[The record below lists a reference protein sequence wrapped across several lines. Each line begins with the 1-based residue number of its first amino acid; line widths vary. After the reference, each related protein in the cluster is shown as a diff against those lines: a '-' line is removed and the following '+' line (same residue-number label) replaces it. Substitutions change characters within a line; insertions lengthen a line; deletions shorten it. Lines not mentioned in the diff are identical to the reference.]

1 MGPDRMFG
9 MTPWV
14 RRLLVA
20 NLLVFLLQKTV
31 FLSPRFVAFFG
42 FAPIDAFER
51 PWTFLTYLFL
61 HAGLLHL
68 AFNLLALF
76 VFGPPVEE
84 RMGGRTFI
92 GYYLLCGLGG
102 ATLSYVL
109 MQVVPVS
116 VVLGASGA
124 IYGVALAF
132 AWYWPRERIMVFPLP
147 EPIPVKWLVIFLVA
161 FSLILAKLGA
171 SDGTAHLAH
180 LGGFAAGFLFLKG
193 QDLRLAQAERRVRR
207 AAEPSVVV
215 HPAARAVQVSG
226 GREPRGGKPRPTAR
240 RNPPDATRAE
250 IDRVLDKISASGM
263 GSLTPAERKFLTEL
277 SRQMRD
283 QD

>member
-1 MGPDRMFG
+1 

-20 NLLVFLLQKTV
+20 NLFVFLLQKTI
-31 FLSPRFVAFFG
+31 FLDPRFTAAFG
-42 FAPIDAFER
+42 FAPYYAFEH

-61 HAGLLHL
+61 HASVLHL

-102 ATLSYVL
+102 AALSYGL
-109 MQVVPVS
+109 MQVVPAQH
-116 VVLGASGA
+116 VVVVGASGA

-132 AWYWPRERIMVFPLP
+132 AWYWPRERIFVFPLP

-161 FSLILAKLGA
+161 FSLILARLGA

-193 QDLRLAQAERRVRR
+193 QDLRLARAERRLRR
-207 AAEPSVVV
+207 AAAPSVVV
-215 HPAARAVQVSG
+215 HPAAHAVQVSG
-226 GREPRGGKPRPTAR
+226 GRDPRGGK
-240 RNPPDATRAE
+240 
-250 IDRVLDKISASGM
+250 
-263 GSLTPAERKFLTEL
+263 
-277 SRQMRD
+277 
-283 QD
+283 